1 MRLSIKVLGIV
12 AIAALIA
19 SATASQIA
27 KGEIEKQGAEALIAK
42 SQVVLDQLEG
52 TRDYV
57 ATQGGLKE
65 YIEQIVEK
73 YPDGNFPKDVQ
84 MNVLRR
90 VPIFSSI
97 KVGQDQ
103 AERGGYKFR
112 VFSPEP
118 RRKENLAS
126 TGEMAVFNRFEKDP
140 ELKEIVDRNDE
151 RIILYRPVRLA
162 ENQGCLLCHGNP
174 SQSPFKNGKD
184 ILGFQ
189 MENWADKKLHGV
201 FAITSDMAAT
211 HATSRASV
219 TTIVVFAMGGLVVS
233 ILFAWFVLKK
243 PLNSLREA
251 ISSIKGASAELNT
264 TGHEISNAAQ
274 NLSTASTQAAAAL
287 EQTSA
292 SLEELTSMV
301 KLNTENAKSA
311 KEISANA
318 THAAKEG
325 EGQIKTLLES
335 MKQVAV
341 TAKKVEEITT
351 VIDDIAF
358 QTNLLALN
366 ASVEAAR
373 AGEHGKGFAVVADAV
388 RSLAQKSALS
398 AKEISG
404 LIGES
409 VNQVNQSYEYA
420 VRSEKSLHDIVV
432 ESEKVSVLNT
442 EIAHASAE
450 QTAGIEQIGKAVHEL
465 DKVTQNNAAS
475 SEEAA
480 AASVELS
487 GQSEQLDQLVE
498 SVGNVINGG
507 RKAA

>member
-1 MRLSIKVLGIV
+1 MKLSTKVLGIV
-12 AIAALIA
+12 AFAAAIATVTGAV
-19 SATASQIA
+19 IA
-27 KGEIEKQGAEALIAK
+27 KSEIEKQGSDDLVRK

-52 TRDYV
+52 TRDFV
-57 ATQGGLKE
+57 ASQGGLTE
-65 YIEQIVEK
+65 YAQQLVEK
-73 YPDGNFPKDVQ
+73 YPDGNLPQEVKL
-84 MNVLRR
+84 NILKR

-103 AERGGYKFR
+103 AERGGYRFR

-118 RRKENLAS
+118 RRKENQATVEEAKLF
-126 TGEMAVFNRFEKDP
+126 ERFEKDP
-140 ELKEIVDRNDE
+140 QLKEIVDRRQDVVVV
-151 RIILYRPVRLA
+151 YRPVRLS
-162 ENQGCLLCHGNP
+162 ESQGCLMCHGNP

-184 ILGFQ
+184 ILGYP
-189 MENWADKKLHGV
+189 MESWADGKLHGV
-201 FAITSDMAAT
+201 FSITSDMKETEAS
-211 HATSRASV
+211 SRASV
-219 TTIVVFAMGGLVVS
+219 ETIIFFSLIGLAVS
-233 ILFAWFVLKK
+233 VLIAWFILKK
-243 PLNSLREA
+243 PLQSLRDA
-251 ISSIKGASAELNT
+251 IAAIRNSSGQLSS
-264 TGHEISNAAQ
+264 TGHEISNASQ

-287 EQTSA
+287 EETSA

-301 KLNTENAKSA
+301 KLNTENAKNA
-311 KEISANA
+311 KDISENA
-318 THAAKEG
+318 MHAARAG
-325 EGQIKTLLES
+325 EEQLKTLLLS
-335 MKQVAV
+335 MQQVSA
-341 TAKKVEEITT
+341 TAKKVEEITS

-388 RSLAQKSALS
+388 RSLAQKSATS

-409 VNQVNQSYEYA
+409 VKQVNESYQYA
-420 VRSEKSLHDIVV
+420 VKSEETLHAIVV

-442 EIAHASAE
+442 EIAHASSE
-450 QTAGIEQIGKAVHEL
+450 QSTGIEQIGKAVHEL

-487 GQSEQLDQLVE
+487 KQSDYLDNLVE
-498 SVGNVINGG
+498 TVGNVVNGNQ
-507 RKAA
+507 KAG